1 MNIVAAEPA
10 FERIFFHDI
19 GNAIFS
25 KRECGRTGI
34 EIDLLLRR
42 PASALEARTTE
53 MTAQSH
59 EKAEAMAAAQRCG
72 SLAVIFA
79 VLARCSWLLFA
90 AAAGQK
96 ARFSAAKASLPA
108 VSFRD
113 LQRYQR
119 RSRVARQRRIPQARA
134 KACLKARQTRCCAF
148 IASSTAGTMPKN
160 AWIMPGNSRYSTG
173 TPARRNPS
181 A

>member
-1 MNIVAAEPA
+1 MNIVAAGPA
-10 FERIFFHDI
+10 FERIFSHDI

-53 MTAQSH
+53 MSAQSQ
-59 EKAEAMAAAQRCG
+59 EKAESMAAAQRCG
-72 SLAVIFA
+72 SLAVF
-79 VLARCSWLLFA
+79 RCSCSLFLA
-90 AAAGQK
+90 VICRCSRSKGEVFCGQGQP
-96 ARFSAAKASLPA
+96 PA

-119 RSRVARQRRIPQARA
+119 RSRVTQQRRIPQARA
-134 KACLKARQTRCCAF
+134 NACLKARQTSCCAF
-148 IASSTAGTMPKN
+148 IASSAAGTMPKN

-173 TPARRNPS
+173 TPARRNAS